1 MGYATGLSGIA
12 TASKKIDITSN
23 NIANAQTV
31 GYKAGQLYFAQVLA
45 SSQSAAGSSTTSFG
59 AGSPRVLPQFS
70 QGTITSTGN
79 PLDIAI
85 NGDGF
90 FRLKEGESTTY
101 TRDGQF
107 VLDKEGYVTSVSGAR
122 LQGFAVD
129 ANGTVSTALPVDLQ
143 VSNASIAA
151 KPTTLSKLNV
161 NLDARSALG
170 IPANFDATDS
180 STYQSATSIP
190 VHDILGGEHVV
201 SLYFVKSSATQ
212 WDVFAGA
219 DGVMVGT
226 TPVTSLAFNPDGTLD
241 ETTTPQPSSL
251 TLPFATPLTFDLDM
265 SSTTALSKTFGIIN
279 ATDDGRGS
287 GNLTGYSVDTDGYV
301 IGSFSNGMSSK
312 LAQVALATFNNMQGL
327 RPLGSNAF
335 AETSDSGV
343 AKVGQPNTGSAGALQ
358 SGSLENS
365 NIDLTNELVR
375 MIEAQRIFQANAQSI
390 KAQDEMLQTITNL

>member
-45 SSQSAAGSSTTSFG
+45 SSQSAAGSGTTSFG
-59 AGSPRVLPQFS
+59 AGSPRVLPQFA

-85 NGDGF
+85 NGEGF

-107 VLDKEGYVTSVSGAR
+107 VLDKEGYITSVSGAR
-122 LQGFAVD
+122 LQGFNVD
-129 ANGTVSTALPVDLQ
+129 INGTVATALPVDLQ

-151 KPTTLSKLNV
+151 KPTSVSKLNV

-170 IPANFDATDS
+170 VSANFDATDPT
-180 STYQSATSIP
+180 TYQSATSIP

-201 SLYFVKSSATQ
+201 SLYFVKNAAAQ

-226 TPVTSLAFNPDGTLD
+226 TPVSSLAFNPDGTLD
-241 ETTTPQPSSL
+241 TTTTPQPTAV
-251 TLPFATPLTFDLDM
+251 TLPFTTPLTFDLDM
-265 SSTTALSKTFGIIN
+265 TGTTALSKTFGIVN
-279 ATDDGRGS
+279 ATDDGRAS
-287 GNLTGYSVDTDGYV
+287 GNLTGYSVDTDGFV
-301 IGSFSNGMSSK
+301 IGAFSNGMSSK
-312 LAQVALATFNNMQGL
+312 LGQVALATFNNMQGL

-335 AETSDSGV
+335 AETTESGV

-358 SGSLENS
+358 SGSLEQS

-390 KAQDEMLQTITNL
+390 KAQDEMLQTVTNL

>member
-12 TASKKIDITSN
+12 SASKKIDVTSN

-45 SSQSAAGSSTTSFG
+45 SSQSAAGSAGMQGGT
-59 AGSPRVLPQFS
+59 GSPRVLPQFA
-70 QGTITSTGN
+70 QGTIQSTGN
-79 PLDIAI
+79 PLDLAI
-85 NGDGF
+85 SGEGF
-90 FRLKEGESTTY
+90 FRLKEGQSTTY

-107 VLDKEGYVTSVSGAR
+107 VLDAEGYVTSVAGAR
-122 LQGFAVD
+122 LQGFNVD
-129 ANGTVSTALPVDLQ
+129 ANGTVATALPVDIQ
-143 VSNASIAA
+143 ISNAGIAA
-151 KPTTLSKLNV
+151 KPTALARLNV
-161 NLDARSALG
+161 NLDARNALG
-170 IPANFDATDS
+170 IPANFDITDS
-180 STYQSATSIP
+180 TTYQSATSIP

-212 WDVFAGA
+212 WDVFTAA
-219 DGVMVGT
+219 DGT
-226 TPVTSLAFNPDGTLD
+226 LTSPTPSYSLAFNPDGSLN
-241 ETTTPQPSSL
+241 ETITPQPTSL

-265 SSTTALSKTFGIIN
+265 GGTTALSKTFGIVN
-279 ATDDGRGS
+279 ATNDGRAS
-287 GNLTGYSVDTDGYV
+287 GNLTGFSVDADGFV
-301 IGSFSNGMSSK
+301 IGAFSNGMSSR

-343 AKVGQPNTGSAGALQ
+343 AKVGQPNTGSAGAIQ
-358 SGSLENS
+358 SGSLEMS

-390 KAQDEMLQTITNL
+390 KAQDEMLQTVTNL